1 MITLTQPIVCLIVSR
16 QLIANLSLT
25 SCQPVFDQSQPIS
38 KQLAINCP
46 PVADISAD
54 WSLIFRDSC
63 RQPVADWSATEK
75 CRFWLHSGCIGCSCF
90 SVCSRYY
97 PNMCEVN
104 IIQNNILWGW
114 GMWVL
119 VKVLRL
125 ANGLWLNQ
133 FTGVENIVIFFHA
146 SAATSE
152 AFLFNN
158 TAIYN
163 IFTWA
168 CISTDNIA
176 WGLASHQYE

>member
-1 MITLTQPIVCLIVSR
+1 MNYTHI
-16 QLIANLSLT
+16 
-25 SCQPVFDQSQPIS
+25 
-38 KQLAINCP
+38 
-46 PVADISAD
+46 
-54 WSLIFRDSC
+54 
-63 RQPVADWSATEK
+63 
-75 CRFWLHSGCIGCSCF
+75 CF
-90 SVCSRYY
+90 PYIDVCSRYY

-133 FTGVENIVIFFHA
+133 FTGVENIVIFLRA

-152 AFLFNN
+152 AFLFND

-176 WGLASHQYE
+176 WGLASHQYEWKPSITHINKNVSVFKYLNWQPPCMTMRCIITIWLFFQNCMWG